1 MGYTEFQGGAEGALP
16 VANDCPWY
24 HHAGVRLC
32 SAWRRWSRSEAT
44 GPGLKLFRPLFAV
57 AGVTACSGAR
67 PILGDSVPEAV
78 LMAFVV
84 GLTGGIGSGKS
95 AAADEFARL
104 GATVVDTDAIAHELT
119 GPGGAAMADI
129 KRIFGSEFISESNA
143 LNREKMRELVFREPA
158 QKKRLEALLHPLIRE
173 ESARRIAAATGPYV
187 LHVVPLLIESAGYRE
202 RVGRVVVAPEA
213 LRSREYG
220 SAAPAGSGSVAS

>member
-1 MGYTEFQGGAEGALP
+1 
-16 VANDCPWY
+16 
-24 HHAGVRLC
+24 
-32 SAWRRWSRSEAT
+32 
-44 GPGLKLFRPLFAV
+44 
-57 AGVTACSGAR
+57 
-67 PILGDSVPEAV
+67 
-78 LMAFVV
+78 MAFVV

-173 ESARRIAAATGPYV
+173 ESARRIAAATAPYV

-202 RVGRVVVAPEA
+202 RVGRVLVVDCPEA
-213 LRSREYG
+213 LQVARVRQRSALPEAEIGRIIASQIQREKRL
-220 SAAPAGSGSVAS
+220 AAADDVIDNSGDLAALQQQVLKLHKTYLELATG